1 MTSIPDMTFASVD
14 FETANWHKTS
24 ICSVGIVCIENGE
37 EVDSFHSFVYPR
49 PFEFNT
55 NNVRVHGI
63 REVDVYNAPS
73 IEQIWPEIRNR
84 LQGKIVAAHNA
95 AFERGI
101 IHALEAH
108 TKEDCGIVDWL
119 CTLYQSRVYLPG
131 LQNHKLPTVYHH
143 LFSENIKHHN
153 ALEDARA
160 SAKIAQHL
168 AKTNQVPTFNGMVRS
183 LPAEPREVR
192 MSRKTPP
199 LVSFVKEEGYEHY
212 EYLKGRDFCFTGQMR
227 RFRKEDAW
235 QLVVNF
241 GGKINDSATRSTTDL
256 VVSYESQLA
265 NTGKMKKVQEAI
277 NNGKNINILTEDDF
291 YRLVESLVMS
301 SNHNPL

>member
-199 LVSFVKEEGYEHY
+199 LVSFVKEEGYENY
-212 EYLKGRDFCFTGQMR
+212 EYLKGRYFCFTGQMR

-277 NNGKNINILTEDDF
+277 DNGKNINILTEDDF